1 MGKLIIFLL
10 ALVIILVILP
20 GDIRSWM
27 VTQLDSLMAG
37 VSDPGQTL
45 PSGIFN
51 SVENF
56 DMNICCS

>member
-1 MGKLIIFLL
+1 MGKLLIFLL

-20 GDIRSWM
+20 GDVRAWM
-27 VTQLDSLMAG
+27 VTQLDDLMAE
-37 VSDPGQTL
+37 VSDPSQIL
-45 PSGIFN
+45 PSSNFN